1 MCSNLEEKK
10 TSFNS
15 LKIFSNATISKRSAT
30 DKKPVPAL
38 NLYRSGFDTGLKL
51 EEMK

>member
-10 TSFNS
+10 TSFYS
-15 LKIFSNATISKRSAT
+15 LKVSLNETISKRSAT

-38 NLYRSGFDTGLKL
+38 NPYRSGFEPGLKL
-51 EEMK
+51 EEKK